1 MCSHDSNSESVP
13 LDKDI
18 FGYFHWAAPDTR
30 FSYWFGKTSVFFSPS
45 VNNRQRPA
53 CGGLLD
59 NGGVS
64 HSPVPVFLQLPLDI
78 TASFTESTDPCSSM
92 RVSVC
97 VCARALCVWMWKVE
111 GLSSCLPPT
120 LSKNVPVWDGCHHIC
135 ICVCPGG
142 KSARRQQRFHFFINL
157 ITLLLFKLGR
167 WDL

>member
-18 FGYFHWAAPDTR
+18 FGYFHWAVPDTR

-78 TASFTESTDPCSSM
+78 TASFTESTDPCSSV

-97 VCARALCVWMWKVE
+97 VRARVVCVDVESGGFILLFAPHPFQKRACLGRLPSYLHLCV
-111 GLSSCLPPT
+111 S
-120 LSKNVPVWDGCHHIC
+120 
-135 ICVCPGG
+135 
-142 KSARRQQRFHFFINL
+142 RRQICTTAATFSFFLSI
-157 ITLLLFKLGR
+157 
-167 WDL
+167 